1 MLSRKSRR
9 RRDPSPMFP
18 FGEIMLPVIGL
29 VALGLLIVAV
39 KMFFI
44 PSGEEKTYGNI
55 PQEVIEKEVN
65 DDETEV
71 VQVTKDD
78 STISLEEKAQKQRKE
93 PLSNSENDQAIENTI
108 AVPVEE
114 GTNVSKKDNIAIHS
128 GEGEKSDSSQ
138 SAKPGENLDPK
149 ESSNAVKGD
158 LAKNPDSRWGVQ
170 IGSFKDA
177 DAARSLSSK
186 AKQTGYSVRIEEA
199 VVNGTKY
206 HRVIISA
213 GSTKAEA
220 SDIQDKLKQQGYPTF
235 LKRAK

>member
-1 MLSRKSRR
+1 
-9 RRDPSPMFP
+9 MFP

-29 VALGLLIVAV
+29 VALGLLIIAV

-44 PSGEEKTYGNI
+44 PSGEEKTYGNM

-71 VQVTKDD
+71 VQVVKDE
-78 STISLEEKAQKQRKE
+78 SRISLEENSQKQGRE
-93 PLSNSENDQAIENTI
+93 AMSNSKNDKAIENTI

-114 GTNVSKKDNIAIHS
+114 GTNVSKKDNVAINS

-138 SAKPGENLDPK
+138 PAKPENVLDSP
-149 ESSNAVKGD
+149 EVSNEVKGD
-158 LAKNPDSRWGVQ
+158 LAKSADSRWGVQ
-170 IGSFKDA
+170 IGSFTDA
-177 DAARSLSSK
+177 NAARLLSSK
-186 AKQTGYSVRIEEA
+186 AKKTGYSVRIEEA
-199 VVNGTKY
+199 VINGTKY

-235 LKRAK
+235 LKRTK